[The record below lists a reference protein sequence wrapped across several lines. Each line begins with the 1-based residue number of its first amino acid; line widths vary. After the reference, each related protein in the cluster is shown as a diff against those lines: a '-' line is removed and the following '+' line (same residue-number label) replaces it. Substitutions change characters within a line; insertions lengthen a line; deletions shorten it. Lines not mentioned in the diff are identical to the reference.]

1 MAAQVAV
8 ADAASGSLDHVVT
21 RVCFHQGMLRGSSC
35 TDAQAWAR
43 EAESHATGSCLSQAR
58 HDAINTPVL
67 SLKTGYCSVC
77 CSAGEYTPALRL
89 SAGIATPCWHCQPLR
104 LSGDGPG
111 RCQALSCESE
121 GQGQRVSTVSRI
133 YIPFIPCH
141 TGRRT
146 ESMQNSPASQASKP

>member
-1 MAAQVAV
+1 M
-8 ADAASGSLDHVVT
+8 SIT
-21 RVCFHQGMLRGSSC
+21 RK
-35 TDAQAWAR
+35 
-43 EAESHATGSCLSQAR
+43 

-67 SLKTGYCSVC
+67 SLKTGDCSVC

-146 ESMQNSPASQASKP
+146 ESMQNSPASQASKPGDMPSTTLCPRVVATVQHNERGMDVRGPSASARLRHQGLCW